1 MDELI
6 SWMEQ
11 IEERISELEG
21 RTIEITKFWTTERK
35 KNNNSLPKQSLRDL
49 REYSNRFNSVSLE
62 SQKDRKRAELK
73 KVLREIME
81 ETFQI

>member
-1 MDELI
+1 MGFITTL
-6 SWMEQ
+6 
-11 IEERISELEG
+11 RREG
-21 RTIEITKFWTTERK
+21 GTDSGPATERK